1 MGRRTALAS
10 LAGGQVDDVPGQNDA
25 VLLRVPLTQL
35 VPTRFNPRR
44 NFGTDEQ
51 LREFGLVLQ
60 KRQLQPAVVVSRTGY
75 LKLWPEE
82 VENVGNVPY
91 VIANGERRYRGS
103 QAARLTHLDIVHRE
117 EITKSR
123 ADFLDAVLSEN
134 NDREDLDPIERALGI
149 DTMVEQLN
157 GTQAVAD
164 YYAKTKGWVSQQRK
178 LLKLTEE
185 LQQLVSSGEMPQ
197 RVGREIAG
205 LPRAEQASAWASEV
219 KQREAAKATPRQR
232 QKAPA
237 ERPPARQPVPRR
249 VPEQPPVFTA
259 VNSPAPEPG
268 TSPIGSDR
276 QAPAGVASQKPFTAV
291 NSGAPETGT
300 AKPAAEPPTPAA
312 VVMPWHNPTA
322 VSQILQEHMKGD
334 DLQQVAKLI
343 NEAAELP

>member
-82 VENVGNVPY
+82 AENVGSVPY

-103 QAARLTHLDIVHRE
+103 LAARLTHLDIVHRE

-149 DTMVEQLN
+149 DTMVEQLG

-164 YYAKTKGWVSQQRK
+164 YYGKTKGWVSQQRK
-178 LLKLTEE
+178 LLKLTDE

-197 RVGREIAG
+197 RVGRDIAG
-205 LPRAEQASAWASEV
+205 LPRSEQASAWASEV
-219 KQREAAKATPRQR
+219 KQREAAKAAPRQR
-232 QKAPA
+232 QKPPVERTPAP
-237 ERPPARQPVPRR
+237 PPAPRQ

-259 VNSPAPEPG
+259 VNNPAPELD
-268 TSPIGSDR
+268 TSSTGPDS
-276 QAPAGVASQKPFTAV
+276 QSPAGVSSQKPFTAV
-291 NSGAPETGT
+291 NTSAPEAGT
-300 AKPAAEPPTPAA
+300 AKPAAESTPPVS
-312 VVMPWHNPTA
+312 VVMPWGSPTA
-322 VSQILQEHMKGD
+322 VLQILREHMAD
-334 DLQQVAKLI
+334 SDFQQLVK
-343 NEAAELP
+343 EAAELA